1 MHTSLSPLVRGNSL
15 SRSFSL
21 SAPQQGIQGLD
32 DLLKRALADGVA
44 EGHHARTALL
54 RPPPPS
60 RGHGVMTAMMQQQIK
75 GIDYDVRHLLT
86 STLVSKATQAVKTV
100 LGA

>member
-1 MHTSLSPLVRGNSL
+1 MHTSLSPVVRGNSL
-15 SRSFSL
+15 SRPSSL
-21 SAPQQGIQGLD
+21 SAPQGGILDLD
-32 DLLKRALADGVA
+32 DLLKHALADGVA
-44 EGHHARTALL
+44 EGHQARAALL
-54 RPPPPS
+54 RPPPLS
-60 RGHGVMTAMMQQQIK
+60 HGHGVMTGMMQQQIK

>member
-15 SRSFSL
+15 SRSISI
-21 SAPQQGIQGLD
+21 STPEGIQGLD
-32 DLLKRALADGVA
+32 DLLKHALADGVA
-44 EGHHARTALL
+44 EGHHARNALL
-54 RPPPPS
+54 QPPPLS